1 MLWDLTFIGI
11 NASLGHQDLHHQDL
25 HRQDLHRLLYRTRGK
40 QKLGRLRTFFKIST

>member
-11 NASLGHQDLHHQDL
+11 NASLGHQDL

-40 QKLGRLRTFFKIST
+40 QKS